1 MRNKVKKNKTIKEQ
15 TRVKIKKINK
25 KQWNKG

>member
-25 KQWNKG
+25 KQRNKG

>member
-25 KQWNKG
+25 KQRNKV